1 MPGEGLID
9 LDKYGLGKDIDYK
22 VETDPATKLEYTVSV
37 RKAETVNCSI
47 QNRPIATAGS
57 FKFYRTWLNIMVVQ
71 LTSDYNLKYFLCE
84 LTPGPSCSYS
94 IEIPNMGPIDDSAY

>member
-1 MPGEGLID
+1 M
-9 LDKYGLGKDIDYK
+9 
-22 VETDPATKLEYTVSV
+22 
-37 RKAETVNCSI
+37 NCSI
-47 QNRPIATAGS
+47 QNRPISVGGS

-94 IEIPNMGPIDDSAY
+94 IEIPNMGPIDDSAYQLIDKTSDYSISYEALLQR